1 MIDHTNAVIMAN
13 HCSSRNP
20 YHHTPEKNLINV
32 TDLINMELDIDTVFP
47 SLAIDLVPATSLAIV
62 ELLSV

>member
-1 MIDHTNAVIMAN
+1 MIDHTNAVIVAN

-32 TDLINMELDIDTVFP
+32 TDLIYMELDIDTVFP
-47 SLAIDLVPATSLAIV
+47 SLTIDLVPTTMLAIV
-62 ELLSV
+62 DILSV